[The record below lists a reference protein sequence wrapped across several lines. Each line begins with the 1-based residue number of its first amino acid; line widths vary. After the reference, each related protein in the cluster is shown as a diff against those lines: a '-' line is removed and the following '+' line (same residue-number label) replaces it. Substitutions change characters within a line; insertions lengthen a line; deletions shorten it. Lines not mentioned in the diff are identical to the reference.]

1 MGKLFLRSILLVLVI
16 IITEPVLATHYRAG
30 EITYRQISL
39 NTYEITAITYTDP
52 TNSSAD
58 RSELELFF
66 GDGKSAVVPR
76 SNGNGEIVSTDP
88 NNPKNQIKK
97 NIYKTTHTYPGGS
110 QYIISLND
118 PNRVDGIRNIN
129 NGMSVNIPF
138 YVESLLVINSLGFN
152 QSPVLLLPPI
162 DVGCKGKVFKH
173 NPAAYDPDG
182 DSLAFTIIAPKMAV
196 GLEVP
201 NFTIP
206 EFGTPPNDSFSLAVN
221 NGQVTWSTPQVTGPY
236 NFAILIREYRKGY
249 LIGYVVRDMQVYIN
263 ENCNNEPPR
272 FTAVK
277 DTCILAYNL
286 IHDTIRA
293 SDPNNGQTITIR
305 YYGGPF
311 VQSNSPATLSPTSPA
326 FDNAAGVKAVFN
338 WRPSC
343 NAIRYRKHQAVFR
356 VTDNDTKNPLSDIMY
371 WNIKVIGPSPKNV
384 QVKQDSNG
392 FVLNWKKDT
401 CNLAYG
407 YKIYRRVD
415 SSYWQHNVCE
425 TGVPAYTGFTL
436 YDTTQGVNNT
446 TYFDNEAGRGIS
458 PLIRYCYRVTSWY
471 PPRTEN
477 GTIIV
482 SDATEGYSSD
492 EVCDIILRTKP
503 IITNVSVEETSVSNG
518 KIFIKWL
525 KPNVLDSDQNKP
537 PYQMI
542 LQRSTIPGSNF
553 VNVGNPFDYP
563 TFSDLKDEQLTD
575 SNLNTADIQY
585 NYKVILK
592 TTKNGL
598 LSTKEESVT
607 ANSVRLNLSGSNRSI
622 LLKWSALVPWKNNM
636 AVIYR
641 KNISNLFDSIGV
653 SYSNQYTDTGLY
665 NGFPYCYYLETQGN
679 YNLNYYPFLLLNKSQ
694 QICGSPKD
702 TLRPCAPLLSIDTP
716 CNTFDYFKII
726 LNWIYPSSCD
736 QDVTKYRIIWRK
748 NSKEPWSLIDS
759 VEGGIYVYNDVR
771 ESLKFSIAGCYAVLA
786 VDSFGNESYATNAR
800 CIDNCPYY
808 FIPNVFT
815 PNRDGKNDVLNP
827 FPYRFIDKI
836 DISIYNRWGQPV
848 FHSND
853 IDINWNGKEDGK
865 GEDCTEGVYFYICD
879 VFESYLDGTRKRTL
893 KGTIQLIR

>member
-1 MGKLFLRSILLVLVI
+1 MGKLFRKGFLLVLVI
-16 IITEPVLATHYRAG
+16 FIAGQALATHYRAG

-39 NTYEITAITYTDP
+39 NTYEIIAITYTDP
-52 TNSSAD
+52 TNTSAD

-66 GDGKSAVVPR
+66 GDGKSAIVPR
-76 SNGNGEIVSTDP
+76 SNSNGEIVTTDP

-118 PNRVDGIRNIN
+118 PNRIDGIRNIN

-162 DVGCKGKVFKH
+162 DVGCKFRVFKH

-196 GLEVP
+196 GIEVP

-221 NGQVTWSTPQVTGPY
+221 NGQVTWSTPQVTGAY
-236 NFAILIREYRKGY
+236 NFAILIREFRKGI

-263 ENCNNEPPR
+263 ENCNNDPPI

-286 IHDTIRA
+286 LHDTIRA
-293 SDPNNGQTITIR
+293 SDPNLLQEITIR

-311 VQSNSPATLSPTSPA
+311 VQSNSPATLTPN
-326 FDNAAGVKAVFN
+326 NASGEAKGIFTVFN

-356 VTDNDTKNPLSDIMY
+356 VTDNDTKNPLSDIIY
-371 WNIKVIGPSPKNV
+371 WNIKVIGPAPKNL

-392 FVLNWKKDT
+392 FALSWKKDT

-458 PLIRYCYRVTSWY
+458 PLTRYCYRVTSWY

-503 IITNVSVEETSVSNG
+503 IITNVSVEETSVNNG

-542 LQRSTIPGSNF
+542 LQRSVVPGSNY

-563 TFSDLKDEQLTD
+563 TFADLKDEQLTD
-575 SNLNTADIQY
+575 SNLNTANIQY
-585 NYKVILK
+585 IYKVVLK
-592 TTKNGL
+592 STQNGQL
-598 LSTKEESVT
+598 ITKEESVA
-607 ANSVRLNLSGSNRSI
+607 ANSVWLNLAGTNRSI
-622 LLKWSALVPWKNNM
+622 ILKWVAQVPWKNNL

-641 KNISNLFDSIGV
+641 KNSLNLFDSIGV
-653 SYSNQYTDTGLY
+653 TYSNQYTDTGLY
-665 NGFPYCYYLETQGN
+665 NGYPYCYYVETQGN
-679 YNLNYYPFLLLNKSQ
+679 YNLNFYPFLLLNKSQ
-694 QICGSPKD
+694 EICGSPKD
-702 TLRPCAPLLSIDTP
+702 TIRPCAPLLSIDTP
-716 CNTFDYFKII
+716 CNSFNNFTIT
-726 LNWIYPSSCD
+726 LNWIYPSGCD
-736 QDVTKYRIIWRK
+736 QDVTKYRILWRK
-748 NSKEPWSLIDS
+748 NLKEPWKQIDS
-759 VEGGIYVYNDVR
+759 VDGKLHVYNDTR
-771 ESLKFSIAGCYAVLA
+771 ESLKFSIAGCYSVLA
-786 VDSFGNESYATNAR
+786 VDSFNNESYTTNAR

-808 FIPNVFT
+808 IIPNVFT
-815 PNRDGKNDVLNP
+815 PNNDGVNDLLIP
-827 FPYRFIDKI
+827 FPYRFIDRI
-836 DISIYNRWGQPV
+836 DISIYDRWGLEV
-848 FHSND
+848 FHTNE
-853 IDINWNGKEDGK
+853 ININWNGKDKKSNIE
-865 GEDCTEGVYFYICD
+865 CTEGVYFYICD